1 MLATLFGKKKLTED
15 KAANIFVNSLIQVVE
30 NSFSDIVDNIKSDGE
45 FIETPLISA
54 ADSDK
59 FLMIVLAGNLK
70 YLSRHL
76 SASEEIILKGKIIEK
91 FGIVYGLS
99 YIEMKAIVDEYS
111 DFIHRVNHP
120 SRNTLYGMSKA
131 VFFKYKLGQYQDAY
145 FSQLNAPSPILL
157 KRMDNVMENFLWDW
171 DTFFDKYKF
180 HISEG

>member
-30 NSFSDIVDNIKSDGE
+30 NSFPDIVDNIKSDGE
-45 FIETPLISA
+45 FIKTPSISKI
-54 ADSDK
+54 DSDK

-70 YLSRHL
+70 YLSRYL
-76 SASEEIILKGKIIEK
+76 SSAEEIILKAKIIEK
-91 FGIVYGLS
+91 FGIVFGLS
-99 YIEMKAIVDEYS
+99 YTEMKAIVDEYTS
-111 DFIHRVNHP
+111 FIHRVNHP

-131 VFFKYKLGQYQDAY
+131 VFFKYKLGQYQDEY

-180 HISEG
+180 NLSDA